1 MSGQKKIYLTKKVL
15 KDLFL
20 FSLPIIFGQMGVM
33 LISAGDMYVASAHST
48 LSVASIGVATGVFN
62 PVFLFGIGLMMGIS
76 PSMAIK
82 RGKGED
88 THKYLKSAI
97 VYSLL
102 VGLAL
107 TIIML
112 IVNQFVPYF
121 GIEKEMVKP
130 VQRYIEII
138 AWSFPFGLVFQAIKE
153 FLQSFEKVFMTN
165 FIALVAVVVNLG
177 FNYIFVFGMFGTTA
191 FGYDGLAYASFAI
204 RIFLAMV
211 LLILTRKYLSWGKV
225 DFNFIKSTFKFSLPI
240 ASMFF
245 IEVLAFCVVS
255 ILIGGM
261 GVATAAANNIL
272 LNVASITF
280 MIPLSISNAVS
291 VKIGARFGE
300 KDLDGIK
307 KYSYAAIFI
316 STVFMIITASLYIL
330 FPEQIMKFVT
340 QDPEVI
346 SIGVSLLFIVAMFQ
360 LVDGLQITLAGI
372 LRGMELTKES
382 FIAVLTGYWLLGIP
396 FGLVLAFKFGFD
408 ARGLWI
414 GLATSLAMVAI
425 ALSFVFL
432 KELKRLSTHSLP
444 NHK

>member
-1 MSGQKKIYLTKKVL
+1 MSGQKNNYLSNKTI

-33 LISAGDMYVASAHST
+33 LICAGDMYVASAHST

-97 VYSLL
+97 VYSVI
-102 VGLAL
+102 VGFAL
-107 TIIML
+107 TIVML
-112 IVNQFVPYF
+112 IVNQFIPYF
-121 GIEKEMVKP
+121 GIEQEMVKP
-130 VQRYIEII
+130 VQRYVEVI
-138 AWSFPFGLVFQAIKE
+138 AWSFPFGFIFQAIKE

-191 FGYDGLAYASFAI
+191 YGYDGLAYASFAI
-204 RIFLAMV
+204 RIFLAVV

-225 DFNFIKSTFKFSLPI
+225 DFDFIKSTFKFSLPI

-261 GVATAAANNIL
+261 GVAVAAANNIL

-280 MIPLSISNAVS
+280 MIPLSISAAVS
-291 VKIGARFGE
+291 VKVGARFGD
-300 KDLDGIK
+300 KDIDGIR
-307 KYSYAAIFI
+307 KYSFAAIFI
-316 STVFMIITASLYIL
+316 STIFMVMTASMFIL
-330 FPEQIMKFVT
+330 IPEQIMKFVT

-346 SIGVSLLFIVAMFQ
+346 AIGVSLLFIVAMFQ

-372 LRGMELTKES
+372 LRGLGLTKES
-382 FIAVLTGYWLLGIP
+382 FIAAFTGYWLLGIP
-396 FGLVLAFKFGFD
+396 FGLILAFKFEYN
-408 ARGLWI
+408 ASGLWI
-414 GLATSLAMVAI
+414 GLATSLSIVAL

-432 KELKRLSTHSLP
+432 RVIKRLSSQA
-444 NHK
+444 